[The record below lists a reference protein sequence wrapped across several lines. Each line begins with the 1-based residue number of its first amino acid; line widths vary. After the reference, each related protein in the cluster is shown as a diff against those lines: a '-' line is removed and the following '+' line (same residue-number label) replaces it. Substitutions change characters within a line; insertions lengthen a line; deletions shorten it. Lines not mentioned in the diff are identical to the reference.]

1 MADTSALAQHSPAV
15 KVGGRR
21 LSINSKPHTHRPLH
35 PTSEESDEKNS
46 SAVIDSDE
54 PSARTNAAE
63 PSSVPFDDY
72 PRPIH
77 HSENTESQENQ
88 EHKERVPHSRKDQK
102 HGHGFS
108 VGEWRIISRRGKR
121 RCPRGSIMEVEIRPG
136 PEAGLSS
143 QQGRA
148 CNGSNIGS
156 SQAEE
161 RNAQSILL

>member
-108 VGEWRIISRRGKR
+108 VGGVENHFKKGEETMPTREHHGGGNSPRAGGRIVQPAGK
-121 RCPRGSIMEVEIRPG
+121 
-136 PEAGLSS
+136 GL
-143 QQGRA
+143 
-148 CNGSNIGS
+148 
-156 SQAEE
+156 
-161 RNAQSILL
+161 